1 LTDKRIPKNAT
12 EREKSIIP
20 YARKLTSTPSLC
32 QKDDVQNLQSVG
44 FSDKA
49 ILQINLV
56 INYFNYVNRLADG
69 LGVELEDYW
78 NK

>member
-1 LTDKRIPKNAT
+1 MPDQAN

-20 YARKLTSTPSLC
+20 YARKLTSAPSTV
-32 QKDDVQNLQSVG
+32 QKDDIEQLRSVG

-56 INYFNYVNRLADG
+56 INYFNFVNRLADG

-78 NK
+78 D